1 MGTTPVRA
9 SNPHPG
15 VGTSVPWCAV
25 LVYAAALLAA
35 LVIVP
40 LTRGSFRRLATIDVQ
55 RLWLLFA
62 GLGIQVALEL
72 VEFPAAH
79 RETVGFGLVLA
90 SYLALLGFCASN
102 LRLAGMGV
110 VTIGVALN
118 AFVIAANQG
127 MPYRVADGR
136 EPTVTVKHRPERPGD
151 VLPVLGDRIVLPEP
165 VAAGI
170 SFGDLILAVGL
181 VELCYRNSR
190 VPRRARR
197 RVPHP
202 SEQPPPDPATAEL
215 WLRTPASELAAAHHA
230 VERVEDQRVVEIAR
244 T

>member
-1 MGTTPVRA
+1 
-9 SNPHPG
+9 
-15 VGTSVPWCAV
+15 V
-25 LVYAAALLAA
+25 LVYAVA
-35 LVIVP
+35 LVVALVVVP
-40 LTRGSFRRLATIDVQ
+40 LTRGSFRRLAGIEVQ
-55 RLWLLFA
+55 RVWLLFA
-62 GLGIQVALEL
+62 GLAIQVALEL
-72 VEFPAAH
+72 VDFPAAH
-79 RETVGFGLVLA
+79 RETAGFGLLLA
-90 SYLALLGFCASN
+90 SYLALLGFCTSN

-127 MPYRVADGR
+127 MPYRVAEGE
-136 EPTVTVKHRPERPGD
+136 EPAVTVKHRPERPGD
-151 VLPVLGDRIVLPEP
+151 VLPVLGDRIVLPDP
-165 VAAGI
+165 VAASI

-202 SEQPPPDPATAEL
+202 SEQPAPDPSTGEV
-215 WLRTPASELAAAHHA
+215 WLRTPAAELAAAHHA
-230 VERVEDQRVVEIAR
+230 VERVEDRRVVEVAR